1 MNTYIE
7 GWKLGLKAIA
17 IYRDGSK
24 RSAPLATEKKKHSS
38 AENSSAIADFDG
50 ILNDKRQL
58 ESRILELEK
67 EVIELRAKADEPVR
81 RRMPETRVA
90 INHKFE
96 IAGHKGYLTVGMFE
110 DGQPGE
116 LFIQMNKEGSTIG
129 GLMDTIATLTS
140 ISLQYGVPLASLVKK
155 FAYQRFEPS
164 GFTKNPDIRNA
175 TSITDYVFRWLGCQF
190 IKGYKEAT
198 SPHRGQADLPMKE
211 LSEIDR
217 KAINRPVAELPRE
230 TPGIIDVITHKNGSE
245 GQPHLGNG
253 GETHA
258 DRVKEAI
265 GNMYMDIT
273 CSNCGSSKVI
283 RAGACGCCTE
293 CGTSQGCS

>member
-1 MNTYIE
+1 
-7 GWKLGLKAIA
+7 
-17 IYRDGSK
+17 
-24 RSAPLATEKKKHSS
+24 
-38 AENSSAIADFDG
+38 
-50 ILNDKRQL
+50 
-58 ESRILELEK
+58 
-67 EVIELRAKADEPVR
+67 
-81 RRMPETRVA
+81 
-90 INHKFE
+90 
-96 IAGHKGYLTVGMFE
+96 
-110 DGQPGE
+110 

-140 ISLQYGVPLASLVKK
+140 MALQYGVPLESLVKK

-190 IKGYKEAT
+190 IAGYKEAT
-198 SPHRGQADLPMKE
+198 SPNRGQTELPMRE
-211 LSEIDR
+211 LSEIDK
-217 KAINRPVAELPRE
+217 KALNRPVTDLSRD
-230 TPGIIDVITHKNGSE
+230 TPDVIDVITHGAGSE
-245 GQPHLGNG
+245 GHPHLNG
-253 GETHA
+253 GGHTHA

-265 GNMYMDIT
+265 GSMYMDTT